1 MNEKSI
7 SNIIPEKKD
16 DEQKNEDDTLLP
28 IQNKLSNESMDIKNE
43 IDASELFIN
52 SPLLLLILKIF
63 LFSEGKIMRLFAQIG
78 DLYFCILITNIYVEI
93 IIILLCSS
101 EDCILI
107 IKLLGVISSFTFA
120 YLMRNPSTIA
130 FWEFSQFKWIKCLN
144 PFETLTDLFNIKLSI
159 AYQKNISYIVHG
171 FFGIFFWLYLIALVT
186 MKSNNGIFLDIVN
199 FNLLVLIPLLK
210 FTVYYIAY
218 LFIAV
223 KNIFSKYVKKEK
235 SKNDPFKFC
244 LALSNLSDETSDLT
258 ISLGDITVSIFTIIK
273 LFFSFLS
280 YGLIIYLFCK
290 KGFTI
295 SGFFL
300 LTIIWLCSTIITI
313 EFSTPL
319 WTIHK
324 FYHWYLKYKG
334 RIDYER
340 ERQYQELN
348 KRFKGFIYWNIIGI
362 ALGVIIILG
371 CLFVSL
377 IFREKG
383 FDTATHRFN
392 KKQTFISTNWNKESE
407 EEAKNV
413 KSAVCLTSIYD
424 LSLLKL
430 SVLSQ
435 ASYLNDTENMINY
448 YTKTIFSDSN
458 GVIQNMTLITNKNN
472 DGILLRTDIDIPGDK
487 EVTVFSIRGS
497 KSNLDWWLDVE
508 VFSSCAMFSLIRW
521 IPLISKV
528 ESLTSKSLSYLLTLP
543 LRTLEQFTL
552 FKKYVD
558 TLSNALDNQIEEINN
573 KRYIIFTGHSLGGS
587 LAKFMGI
594 KYNKESL
601 SISSPGISPLEYKFM
616 NNKNYNKY
624 FKTNFLDIVPDNDL
638 IPRLEVSG
646 GVRYRV
652 ICEEGF
658 FSCHKIDR
666 TICTIGAM
674 CRQEHLT
681 GDMCMAMM
689 GKSDYMEIREST
701 GVNNDI
707 PDIYK

>member
-1 MNEKSI
+1 
-7 SNIIPEKKD
+7 
-16 DEQKNEDDTLLP
+16 
-28 IQNKLSNESMDIKNE
+28 
-43 IDASELFIN
+43 
-52 SPLLLLILKIF
+52 
-63 LFSEGKIMRLFAQIG
+63 
-78 DLYFCILITNIYVEI
+78 
-93 IIILLCSS
+93 
-101 EDCILI
+101 
-107 IKLLGVISSFTFA
+107 
-120 YLMRNPSTIA
+120 
-130 FWEFSQFKWIKCLN
+130 
-144 PFETLTDLFNIKLSI
+144 
-159 AYQKNISYIVHG
+159 
-171 FFGIFFWLYLIALVT
+171 
-186 MKSNNGIFLDIVN
+186 
-199 FNLLVLIPLLK
+199 
-210 FTVYYIAY
+210 
-218 LFIAV
+218 
-223 KNIFSKYVKKEK
+223 
-235 SKNDPFKFC
+235 
-244 LALSNLSDETSDLT
+244 
-258 ISLGDITVSIFTIIK
+258 
-273 LFFSFLS
+273 
-280 YGLIIYLFCK
+280 
-290 KGFTI
+290 
-295 SGFFL
+295 
-300 LTIIWLCSTIITI
+300 
-313 EFSTPL
+313 
-319 WTIHK
+319 
-324 FYHWYLKYKG
+324 
-334 RIDYER
+334 
-340 ERQYQELN
+340 
-348 KRFKGFIYWNIIGI
+348 
-362 ALGVIIILG
+362 
-371 CLFVSL
+371 
-377 IFREKG
+377 
-383 FDTATHRFN
+383 
-392 KKQTFISTNWNKESE
+392 
-407 EEAKNV
+407 
-413 KSAVCLTSIYD
+413 
-424 LSLLKL
+424 
-430 SVLSQ
+430 
-435 ASYLNDTENMINY
+435 MINY
-448 YTKTIFSDSN
+448 YTKTIFSDGN

-689 GKSDYMEIREST
+689 GKNDYMEIRAST
-701 GVNNDI
+701 GDNIDI